1 MWHLGGG
8 FQAKKKSL
16 LTCFYANPDKVPKQA
31 NSRYFMRIF
40 PNKLAR
46 MTQQNSW
53 PILLGKLLEKGN
65 LSRDE
70 AGWAM
75 SQIMAGD
82 ASEAQMGAFMLALR
96 SKGETV
102 EELAGLVDVMLQHS
116 VILDT
121 GSDAVDIV
129 GTGGDLVGTV
139 NISSMAAIVASAAGV
154 PVMKHGSRS
163 ASGKTGSSEMLE
175 VLGIRLDLSP
185 ERVADIFREVGI
197 TFFFAPVFHP
207 AMRFVAPVRKQL
219 GVPTTFN
226 FLGPLA
232 NPAQPKATSLGV
244 ANRQIAPLMAAEMA
258 KRGRNALVFRG
269 SDGLDELTT
278 TGISEIWLV
287 QGGEV
292 REFSLNPA
300 DFGLK
305 IVQVDQLL
313 GGDPQHNAQV
323 TRSLFAGDLTGNLS
337 AVREV
342 VALNAAGGI
351 VAYQLDGAE
360 IRSQEQLDAAFT
372 DAIKLALTAI
382 DSGAAAAKLSQWTAA
397 TQAD

>member
-1 MWHLGGG
+1 
-8 FQAKKKSL
+8 
-16 LTCFYANPDKVPKQA
+16 
-31 NSRYFMRIF
+31 MRFF

-46 MTQQNSW
+46 MTLENGW
-53 PILLGKLLEKGN
+53 PKLLGKLLEKSDLN
-65 LSRDE
+65 REE

-75 SQIMAGD
+75 SQIMAGE

-102 EELAGLVDVMLQHS
+102 EELAGLVDIMLQHS

-129 GTGGDLVGTV
+129 GTGGDMVGTV
-139 NISSMAAIVASAAGV
+139 NISSMAAIVAAAAGI

-185 ERVADIFREVGI
+185 ERVAEVFRQVGI

-207 AMRFVAPVRKQL
+207 AMRYVAPVRKQL

-232 NPAQPKATSLGV
+232 NPAQPIATSLGV
-244 ANRQIAPLMAAEMA
+244 ANRQIAPLMAAELA
-258 KRGRNALVFRG
+258 ERGRNALVFRG

-278 TGISEIWLV
+278 TGTSEIWLV

-292 REFSLNPA
+292 RQFGLNP
-300 DFGLK
+300 DEFGLHK
-305 IVQVDQLL
+305 ASLSDLL
-313 GGDPQHNAQV
+313 GGDPQNNAQV
-323 TRSLFAGDLTGNLS
+323 TRSLFAGDNSGTLAS
-337 AVREV
+337 VREV
-342 VALNAAGGI
+342 VALNAAGGL
-351 VAYQLDGAE
+351 VAYGLSGAQIE
-360 IRSQEQLDAAFT
+360 SQEQLNQAFAA
-372 DAIKLALTAI
+372 ALTTCLAAI
-382 DSGAAAAKLSQWTAA
+382 DSGAAAEKLSQWTAA

>member
-1 MWHLGGG
+1 M
-8 FQAKKKSL
+8 
-16 LTCFYANPDKVPKQA
+16 TCIYANPEKAAKRA
-31 NSRYFMRIF
+31 NLPYFMRF
-40 PNKLAR
+40 FHNKLAR
-46 MTQQNSW
+46 MTLQNSW
-53 PILLGKLLEKGN
+53 PQLLGKLLEKGN
-65 LSRDE
+65 LDRSE

-75 SQIMAGD
+75 GQIMAGD
-82 ASEAQMGAFMLALR
+82 ASEAQMGAFMMALR
-96 SKGETV
+96 GKGETV

-139 NISSMAAIVASAAGV
+139 NISSMAAITAAAAGI

-185 ERVADIFREVGI
+185 ERVADIFREIGL

-207 AMRFVAPVRKQL
+207 AMRYVAPVRKQL

-244 ANRQIAPLMAAEMA
+244 ANREIAPLMAAEMA
-258 KRGRNALVFRG
+258 NRGRNALVFRG

-278 TGISEIWLV
+278 TGSSEIWLV

-292 REFSLNPA
+292 RAFGLNPA
-300 DFGLK
+300 DLGLARVK
-305 IVQVDQLL
+305 IDQLI

-323 TRSLFAGDLTGNLS
+323 TRSLFNADRSGNLE
-337 AVREV
+337 AIREV

-351 VAYQLDGAE
+351 VSYHLSEQRIKSQSQLN
-360 IRSQEQLDAAFT
+360 QAFEN
-372 DAIKLALTAI
+372 ALESAFTAI
-382 DSGAAAAKLSQWTAA
+382 DSGAAADKLSQWISA